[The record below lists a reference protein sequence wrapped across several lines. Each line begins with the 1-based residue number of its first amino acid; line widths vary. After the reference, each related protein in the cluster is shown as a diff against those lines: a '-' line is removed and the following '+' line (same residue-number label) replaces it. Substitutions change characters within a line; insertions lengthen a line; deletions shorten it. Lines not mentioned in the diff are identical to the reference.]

1 MWIISLGMLAIAI
14 NYVLSSSLEVFYDI
28 PALAIALL
36 FALPFV
42 RDVQPSVPTV
52 GITVDILG
60 FFFNMIIIAIA
71 TLMVM
76 GALSSRHHRA
86 QRKLAGSRETRLV
99 QRAQLS
105 MEEGSHA
112 GAQLNENFTIKAVQ
126 IPSSETAQSLHGSY
140 SANQVVPDVLPSQA
154 QTHIMSPSVAV
165 DLQHAS
171 EAKPIDAVNPK
182 TNPNADDNLSP
193 NDTPLTADDTKAD

>member
-1 MWIISLGMLAIAI
+1 MLQYSRLPTGIILYEGEQGWRTSASLEQLVLLNGTATYGATAHMTVVRADSIKFFSMFIVILMWVISLGMLVLAI
-14 NYVLSSSLEVFYDI
+14 NYMLSSSLEVFYDI

-86 QRKLAGSRETRLV
+86 KKLLV
-99 QRAQLS
+99 EAAQPRSLNQAAQQS
-105 MEEGSHA
+105 VGEGNA
-112 GAQLNENFTIKAVQ
+112 PAAKLDDE
-126 IPSSETAQSLHGSY
+126 
-140 SANQVVPDVLPSQA
+140 
-154 QTHIMSPSVAV
+154 VA
-165 DLQHAS
+165 
-171 EAKPIDAVNPK
+171 
-182 TNPNADDNLSP
+182 
-193 NDTPLTADDTKAD
+193 